1 MFRPAVGANDCSV
14 RLQHGHQV
22 KLRQRAQ
29 CVEKDKLS
37 WQPARVAFAT
47 AEASTH
53 QVMHWPLKTRCAFNY
68 HLSIHLSF
76 LPLTVARIVGWQVR
90 CKASVDER
98 TSKHARTRCSS
109 TSTSNSRSSEQLA
122 RAVGH
127 SNASSASRRY
137 EKALSGRLRACSHP
151 DALHASVAVVAGP
164 DWLGMDVT

>member
-22 KLRQRAQ
+22 KLRQRAH
-29 CVEKDKLS
+29 CVEDHKAS

-76 LPLTVARIVGWQVR
+76 LPPTVAHKVGWQVR

-98 TSKHARTRCSS
+98 TSKHARTRCVAP
-109 TSTSNSRSSEQLA
+109 RLV
-122 RAVGH
+122 RATRAA
-127 SNASSASRRY
+127 ASSSRGRWAIATPRARRY
-137 EKALSGRLRACSHP
+137 EKAVSGRLRASGHP